1 LKHGPCVLPSAVS
14 ATLQKR
20 QCLKDSMC
28 ASSSVSI

>member
-1 LKHGPCVLPSAVS
+1 LPSAVF

-28 ASSSVSI
+28 ASSSVLI